1 LKPNGLQTGAQ
12 ALRYWQAR
20 QQVVANNL
28 ANAETSGFKGERV
41 FARLLGDSM
50 VQAQAA
56 TDMRAGSITVS
67 GGPLDLAIEG
77 EGYFVV
83 GTQAGERLT
92 RGGSMRMDSEGRLA
106 DSTGNLLLGDD
117 GPIVIPHGTA
127 EIEITTKG
135 EVRADG
141 TPVGTLRMERAG
153 EGARLEHEGG
163 VLFSVN
169 GARAEVEEGAR
180 RVRQGALE
188 ASNVNTLESMV
199 DMIDIQRAYAAVN
212 SSIKAVD
219 GMMETIANQI
229 GRVS

>member
-1 LKPNGLQTGAQ
+1 MKPNGLQTGAQ

-20 QQVVANNL
+20 QQVTANNL

-41 FARLLGDSM
+41 FARLLGDSI

-56 TDMRAGSITVS
+56 TDLRDGAITVS

-77 EGYFVV
+77 DGYFVV
-83 GTQAGERLT
+83 DTAAGERLT
-92 RGGSMRMDSEGRLA
+92 RGGSMRLDAEGRLA
-106 DSTGNLLLGDD
+106 DAGGNVMLGND
-117 GPIVIPHGTA
+117 GPIVIPRGTA
-127 EIEITTKG
+127 EIEITVAG

-141 TPVGTLRMERAG
+141 TPVGRLRMEKAG

-169 GARAEVEEGAR
+169 GARARVEDGDR

-219 GMMETIANQI
+219 GMMDTIANQI